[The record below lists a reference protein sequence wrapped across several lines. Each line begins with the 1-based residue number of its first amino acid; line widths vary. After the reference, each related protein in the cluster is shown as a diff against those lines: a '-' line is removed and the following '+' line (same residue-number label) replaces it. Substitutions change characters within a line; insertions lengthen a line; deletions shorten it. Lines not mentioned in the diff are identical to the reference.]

1 MEGLKEKI
9 KATFFFI
16 LVKLNIHSSLTRAN
30 RGSGCMVKNPCER
43 TVGDLKYVWS
53 GSVCY
58 TEDYEIAVIEQGTQ
72 KNYSETYNSPSILFY
87 HFKIKGN
94 LMVDIKYS
102 LTFCIESNSVEIIIF
117 TTLLSPKL
125 IGNTTIPIDYNNA
138 IFYTS
143 LITITIFQNRF
154 LEMSENEG
162 DAEPGAIAGVGDSR
176 VLDEELL
183 SLLREDQA
191 VVDHVEAVT
200 GETSPSTL
208 HLCKPC
214 KPIHPVREKLTNY

>member
-1 MEGLKEKI
+1 MEGLKGKI
-9 KATFFFI
+9 NATFFYI
-16 LVKLNIHSSLTRAN
+16 LVKLNFHSSPTRAN

-43 TVGDLKYVWS
+43 TVGDLKHVWS
-53 GSVCY
+53 GSVCH
-58 TEDYEIAVIEQGTQ
+58 TQEYESAVIEQGTQ
-72 KNYSETYNSPSILFY
+72 KNYPETHIHLSIYFINSHLKIIGNIMFDINTFLIFY
-87 HFKIKGN
+87 IDPKSTLCLKLKGN
-94 LMVDIKYS
+94 
-102 LTFCIESNSVEIIIF
+102 TIF
-117 TTLLSPKL
+117 SS
-125 IGNTTIPIDYNNA
+125 DYNDA
-138 IFYTS
+138 
-143 LITITIFQNRF
+143 IFQNLLF
-154 LEMSENEG
+154 EMSENEG